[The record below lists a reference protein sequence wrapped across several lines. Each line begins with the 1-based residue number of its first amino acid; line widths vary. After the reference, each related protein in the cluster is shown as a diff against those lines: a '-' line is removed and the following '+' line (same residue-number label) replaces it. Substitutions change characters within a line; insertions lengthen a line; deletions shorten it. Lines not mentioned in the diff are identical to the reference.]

1 MIITLGAVG
10 GCMAGLSAAAGAP
23 YAIAWFLSRTMRIL
37 LGKKELC
44 SDVRLKLLDT
54 YMSIDD
60 TVLAEK
66 VLGPSAQQ
74 HLQEMWVQL
83 MKRPDACEAVVAMMR
98 RMVKNEALA
107 ETIRKGV
114 LEALR
119 NEQLRAQLKEMLIQ
133 GLRDDDLRVTLTKAL
148 VQTVKA
154 GIRDSIEDAELRMV
168 IVAAI
173 RESLEDPRMTGVIKT
188 ALTDVLADK
197 DVHRATRHGV
207 GASMN
212 PLDKLGEQLR
222 KVPSEK
228 RGSLAEDP

>member
-1 MIITLGAVG
+1 MVILLSAVG
-10 GCMAGLSAAAGAP
+10 GCIAAMSTAAAAP

-44 SDVRLKLLDT
+44 SDLHEKLLDI
-54 YMSIDD
+54 YVIIDD
-60 TVLAEK
+60 TVIAEK
-66 VLGPSAQQ
+66 VLGPTAQRR
-74 HLQEMWVQL
+74 LQEMCVQL
-83 MKRPDACEAVVAMMR
+83 MKRPDACEAIVAMMR

-119 NEQLRAQLKEMLIQ
+119 NDQLRAQLKEMLIQ
-133 GLRDDDLRVTLTKAL
+133 GLRDDDLTVTLTKAL

-154 GIRDSIEDAELRMV
+154 SIRDSIDDAEFRMV

-212 PLDKLGEQLR
+212 PLDPLREQLR
-222 KVPSEK
+222 MAQD
-228 RGSLAEDP
+228 G